1 MVSDY
6 SEAGQEGWLSDTRI
20 DLLRGTGRI
29 AGHGVIDVNGRRY
42 TAEHILIA
50 MGSSPV
56 TPPVP
61 GLRELEGVW
70 STRGGDQHES
80 RPAAPLVLGGGPAD
94 VELAK
99 TVRRLGGEKALAEAA
114 DRVLAR
120 EPARLGEDLGEA
132 LARDGIELPLGA
144 LASGAHR
151 EGEDFVVELDDGG
164 ERC

>member
-1 MVSDY
+1 MHGRPRRARRSTWRRAPAGRDFMVSDY

-80 RPAAPLVLGGGPAD
+80 RPAAPLVLGAALPTWS
-94 VELAK
+94 LQ
-99 TVRRLGGEKALAEAA
+99 RRSV
-114 DRVLAR
+114 VLA
-120 EPARLGEDLGEA
+120 AR
-132 LARDGIELPLGA
+132 RRSPRLPIVCS
-144 LASGAHR
+144 LASRRGW
-151 EGEDFVVELDDGG
+151 
-164 ERC
+164 ERISARR